1 MKMESNDEMII
12 EKALINIAENSD
24 MIARINE
31 YSAEI
36 RELLE
41 KRKLQPSR
49 IRIEQMPAQE
59 RYNKLKHESKK
70 LKNAIIM
77 LVYRAESALYGI
89 LTEYYKNASKDGRVI
104 LQEIFTS
111 DADLVPDYKNK
122 SLIIRLH
129 SLSTPRANEAVKK
142 LCQFLNQTETYYPFT
157 NLKLIYETVAV

>member
-49 IRIEQMPAQE
+49 IRIEQMPAH
-59 RYNKLKHESKK
+59 KL
-70 LKNAIIM
+70 
-77 LVYRAESALYGI
+77 
-89 LTEYYKNASKDGRVI
+89 
-104 LQEIFTS
+104 
-111 DADLVPDYKNK
+111 P
-122 SLIIRLH
+122 
-129 SLSTPRANEAVKK
+129 
-142 LCQFLNQTETYYPFT
+142 CQKQG
-157 NLKLIYETVAV
+157 